1 MVPFVKEILDC
12 RHLTF
17 LPYILIFGIFLP
29 NPQIL
34 LHTSWKMSRYSF
46 HPGFCKTYSTPL
58 PPPHHIYY
66 TFEGVYNWRSNTVVK
81 GSISTSKPFDIFF
94 SGSCCWSLGGL
105 EDVEVV
111 SPLEVAETLEEDSLP
126 SFAIFDPCCGSLIFS
141 CGESR
146 SYNVCLVVLFSGS
159 LRLVESLA
167 TAHRRLHLHR
177 GNYCLPGKI
186 REFLA
191 LRSLLRFGKRLL
203 LFSRIASVPTACW
216 F

>member
-46 HPGFCKTYSTPL
+46 HPGFCKTYCTPL
-58 PPPHHIYY
+58 PPTPYLLHIWRGLQLKKQHSGERINFNFKTIWYFLLRLMLLISWWLGRCWGGISSWSCRDIRRRFLALLCHLWPLLWFSY
-66 TFEGVYNWRSNTVVK
+66 FFFE
-81 GSISTSKPFDIFF
+81 
-94 SGSCCWSLGGL
+94 
-105 EDVEVV
+105 
-111 SPLEVAETLEEDSLP
+111 
-126 SFAIFDPCCGSLIFS
+126 
-141 CGESR
+141 ESR

-167 TAHRRLHLHR
+167 TAHRSLHLHR

-203 LFSRIASVPTACW
+203 LFSRIASVPTAYW

>member
-46 HPGFCKTYSTPL
+46 HPGFCKTYCTPL

-94 SGSCCWSLGGL
+94 SGSCCWSLGRL

-126 SFAIFDPCCGSLIFS
+126 SLPSLAILLWFSYFSLK
-141 CGESR
+141 R
-146 SYNVCLVVLFSGS
+146 VVLTTFVW
-159 LRLVESLA
+159 LF
-167 TAHRRLHLHR
+167 
-177 GNYCLPGKI
+177 C
-186 REFLA
+186 FLA
-191 LRSLLRFGKRLL
+191 LCVLLNL
-203 LFSRIASVPTACW
+203 
-216 F
+216 